1 MPPEVTAEV
10 APLGVPELER
20 LRRRAIGVDTSP
32 AQTPDAFR
40 VTKAV
45 LDTLGLGLEPVH
57 RYLFAERPDAAAFGR
72 WIDEQLGGPPDG
84 ALVARANAIA
94 SGEEPDAA
102 RRAELAALERAEPV
116 LSEADLAFWAEN
128 GYVIVS
134 GAAPADAC
142 AALEQAIY
150 AHLGASPQNPDS
162 WYGLGLTQG
171 IMVGLH
177 HAPGIA
183 AIHASPRIRRAFAQL
198 AGTADLVMTADRCG
212 FNAPVRP
219 DAPYRGPR
227 LHLDLDDYTPPITPG
242 LQGIL
247 YLTDTNSQ
255 QGAFRCV
262 PGFQHR
268 IDAWLAG
275 VPSGADPTLEDLEP
289 FGPRSIA
296 AGAGDLIIWSAAL
309 PHGPQPNTAAR
320 PRIVHYLTMYPTPR
334 PASVAPR
341 ERSG

>member
-1 MPPEVTAEV
+1 MQPEVTADD

-20 LRRRAIGVDTSP
+20 LRRRATGVEAPP
-32 AQTPDAFR
+32 ADAREAFR
-40 VTKAV
+40 VSKAV

-57 RYLFAERPDAAAFGR
+57 RHLFAERPDAAAFER
-72 WIDEQLGGPPDG
+72 WILEQLGGPVDG

-94 SGEEPDAA
+94 GDEELDEA
-102 RRAELAALERAEPV
+102 RRAELAAVERAEPV

-128 GYVIVS
+128 GYVIVT
-134 GAAPADAC
+134 GAAPPEAC

-150 AHLGASPQNPDS
+150 EHLGASPGDPDS

-183 AIHASPRIRRAFAQL
+183 QIHASPRIHKAYAQL
-198 AGTADLVMTADRCG
+198 IGTPDLVMTADRCG

-219 DAPYRGPR
+219 DAPYQGPR
-227 LHLDLDDYTPPITPG
+227 LHLDLDDYSTPITPG

-247 YLTDTNSQ
+247 YLTDTDAQ

-268 IDAWLAG
+268 IDAWVAG
-275 VPSGADPTLEDLEP
+275 LPSGADPTLEDLEP
-289 FGPRSIA
+289 FGPRAIA

-309 PHGPQPNTAAR
+309 PHGPQPNTAER
-320 PRIVHYLTMYPTPR
+320 PRIVHYLTMYPTPQ
-334 PASVAPR
+334 PASAAPR
-341 ERSG
+341 P

>member
-1 MPPEVTAEV
+1 MDV

-20 LRRRAIGVDTSP
+20 LRRRAVGVDGP
-32 AQTPDAFR
+32 VAQSREDFR
-40 VTKAV
+40 LTKAV

-57 RYLFAERPDAAAFGR
+57 RYLFAERPDRAEFER
-72 WIDEQLGGPPDG
+72 WIGEQLGGSTDG

-94 SGEEPDAA
+94 RGDEPDGA
-102 RRAELAALERAEPV
+102 RRSELAALERAEAV
-116 LSEADLAFWAEN
+116 LSEADLAFWEEN

-134 GAAPADAC
+134 GAAPPEAC
-142 AALEQAIY
+142 AALERAIY
-150 AHLGASPQNPDS
+150 EHLGASPQDPES
-162 WYGLGLTQG
+162 WYALGLAQG
-171 IMVGLH
+171 IMVALH
-177 HAPGIA
+177 RAPGIA
-183 AIHASPRIRRAFAQL
+183 EIHAAPRIHKAFAQL

-227 LHLDLDDYTPPITPG
+227 LHLDLDDFTPPITPG
-242 LQGIL
+242 LQGIV
-247 YLTDTNSQ
+247 YLTDTDAQ

-268 IDAWLAG
+268 IDAWLSSL
-275 VPSGADPTLEDLEP
+275 PSGADPTLEDLEA

-334 PASVAPR
+334 PARPAR
-341 ERSG
+341 HG